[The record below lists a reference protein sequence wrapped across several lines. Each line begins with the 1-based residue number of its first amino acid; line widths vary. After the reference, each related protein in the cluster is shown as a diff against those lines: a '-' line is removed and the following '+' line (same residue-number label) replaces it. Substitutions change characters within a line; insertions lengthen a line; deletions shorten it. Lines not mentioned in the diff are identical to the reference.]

1 MKSELAYAVNRK
13 SQIAIEY
20 CYRWHNQHPQ
30 GHVFWTHAS
39 NQARLDQAYKGIAKK
54 LRLPGCNDPE
64 TDIFEIVF
72 EWLCDEDHGPWLL
85 VLDNADDIETFS
97 NPMSNALLVKGRSPT
112 PLLKFL
118 PRSPN
123 GSMIITT
130 RDKRIGD
137 RLADRAKTITVPL
150 MMSQEADNLLRLAVS
165 PQSNSDK
172 N

>member
-1 MKSELAYAVNRK
+1 MKSELTYAVNRK

-30 GHVFWTHAS
+30 GHVIWIHAS
-39 NQARLDQAYKGIAKK
+39 NQARLDQAYKGIARK
-54 LRLPGCNDPE
+54 LQLPSCNDPE

-72 EWLCDEDHGPWLL
+72 EWLCDEDHGQWLL

-97 NPMSNALLVKGRSPT
+97 SPMSNALLGKGRSPT
-112 PLLKFL
+112 PLVKFL

-137 RLADRAKTITVPL
+137 RLADRTKTITVLP
-150 MMSQEADNLLRLAVS
+150 MTNREADNLLRLII
-165 PQSNSDK
+165 PL
-172 N
+172 